1 MHNEKN
7 RILINANQPEEIRVA
22 LLEENK
28 LSDLDIEYSG
38 QLQKKSNIY
47 KGKISRIEPSLE
59 AAFVD
64 YGPERHGFLPF
75 KEVVPS
81 LFKFEKSQSIQSL
94 KKALEGREVMVQIE
108 KEERGNKGAALTTYI
123 TLPGSYLVLM
133 PNNPGA
139 GGISRR
145 IEGDERREMQD
156 LLSKMEVS
164 ENMGL
169 ILRTAGVGREFY
181 ELQNDLNL
189 LLQQW
194 NAIQK
199 AYNERSAPFLIFQ
212 EGDLI
217 TRSIRDYLRRDIDEI
232 IIDDKKIY
240 EKIKHYIEQIRP
252 DFVSRIT
259 LYQNSIP
266 LFMYFDIEEAVES
279 AFKRKIELP
288 SGATIVIDRTEAL
301 VSIDINSGK
310 STKNEDIEE
319 TAVSTNLE
327 AAKEI
332 ARQLRVRD
340 LGGLIVIDFIDMN
353 SEDNQRKVENCLR
366 LATKKDRARI
376 QISRISQFGLLEM
389 SRQRLRHSLGKAN
402 ETLCA
407 QCSGEGTVRT
417 IESLILSLLRS
428 IEKEALKK
436 STQQIRVEIP
446 VDIATYLINEKRR
459 VIEQIEQRY
468 KTNILVIPNS
478 YWQSPRYKITG
489 LGKNINLQAS
499 ENASYQ
505 MSDKSCTESSLTYN
519 PPSIKPLEIPA
530 VKPLTFA
537 ISKNKP
543 KTQLGL
549 LSRLLGML
557 KDLGKTKTELSKN
570 SLTKEPG
577 STVVPITNH
586 THHAPHRYPSERRY
600 SKSNRNNRLRNHRRD
615 DRRDKDGEGEN
626 GKENNDAGRQQPH
639 HHNNSNLSSK
649 HRFNK
654 HQQQRYE
661 SASHQQNNTHPNKSV
676 VATNNPLEKK
686 MSPNKRRQQ
695 TEKNVIKNEHKIN
708 SQIIR
713 EENVTQTVPK
723 PALHNIEKKAPIPQ
737 TQEKL
742 VSNIEK
748 ASVTDQVTHTANLH
762 SSSLA
767 LSTNTTNTK
776 HPSSPQRRN
785 TRRYGGEP
793 KLRHRTYSHYDHDQK
808 TKN

>member
-38 QLQKKSNIY
+38 QVQKKSNIY

-75 KEVVPS
+75 KEITPAF
-81 LFKFEKSQSIQSL
+81 FKFEKSQSIHSL
-94 KKALEGREVMVQIE
+94 KKELEGREIMVQIE

-145 IEGDERREMQD
+145 IEGEERREMQD
-156 LLSKMEVS
+156 LLNKMELS
-164 ENMGL
+164 ANMGL

-189 LLQQW
+189 LIQQW

-240 EKIKHYIEQIRP
+240 EKIKHYIEQIQP

-259 LYQNSIP
+259 FYQNSIP

-319 TAVSTNLE
+319 TAVTTNLE

-353 SEDNQRKVENCLR
+353 SEENQRKVENCLR

-402 ETLCA
+402 ETLCS
-407 QCSGEGTVRT
+407 QCNGEGTVRT

-446 VDIATYLINEKRR
+446 VDMATYLINEKRH
-459 VIEQIEQRY
+459 VIEHIEQRY
-468 KTNILVIPNS
+468 NTTILVIPNP
-478 YWQSPRYKITG
+478 YWQSPHYKITG
-489 LGKNINLQAS
+489 LGKNSSLQAS
-499 ENASYQ
+499 EKASYQ
-505 MSDKSCTESSLTYN
+505 MLDKSCAESSLVYN
-519 PPSIKPLEIPA
+519 PPTVKPLEVPA

-557 KDLGKTKTELSKN
+557 KDLGKTKTELNKN
-570 SLTKEPG
+570 PPKKEFS
-577 STVVPITNH
+577 STSPIPS
-586 THHAPHRYPSERRY
+586 HAQHRHSSERRY
-600 SKSNRNNRLRNHRRD
+600 AKPNRNNRLRNHRRD
-615 DRRDKDGEGEN
+615 DRRDGEGDTGSEGN
-626 GKENNDAGRQQPH
+626 SGGQQH
-639 HHNNSNLSSK
+639 RHHNNNPSAKN
-649 HRFNK
+649 RFNK
-654 HQQQRYE
+654 HHQQRYE
-661 SASHQQNNTHPNKSV
+661 SASHQQNSHHHNKSV
-676 VATNNPLEKK
+676 SADAPTEKK
-686 MSPNKRRQQ
+686 AASNKRRQPV
-695 TEKNVIKNEHKIN
+695 EKNSIRHEQKLN
-708 SQIIR
+708 SHIIR
-713 EENVTQTVPK
+713 EENATQTTAK
-723 PALHNIEKKAPIPQ
+723 PAPHNMEKKALLPQ
-737 TQEKL
+737 QEK
-742 VSNIEK
+742 SIANTEK
-748 ASVTDQVTHTANLH
+748 NPVADRVANSPNL
-762 SSSLA
+762 SSSSA
-767 LSTNTTNTK
+767 ASTSTTTTNMN
-776 HPSSPQRRN
+776 HPSPQRRNN

-793 KLRHRTYSHYDHDQK
+793 KLRHRSYSHYDQDQK
-808 TKN
+808 TKS

>member
-1 MHNEKN
+1 MSDKN
-7 RILINANQPEEIRVA
+7 QILINANQPGEIRVA
-22 LLEENK
+22 LLEEK
-28 LSDLDIEYSG
+28 QLSDLDIEYIG
-38 QLQKKSNIY
+38 QEQKKSNIY
-47 KGKISRIEPSLE
+47 KGKISRVEPGLE
-59 AAFVD
+59 ALFVS

-81 LFKFEKSQSIQSL
+81 IFIFDKSQSIQYL
-94 KKALEGREVMVQIE
+94 KKSLEGREVMVQIE

-145 IEGDERREMQD
+145 IEGEERREMQD
-156 LLSKMEVS
+156 LLNQLKLPED
-164 ENMGL
+164 MGL
-169 ILRTAGVGREFY
+169 ILRTAGVGRDFH

-194 NAIQK
+194 NAIQQ
-199 AYNERSAPFLIFQ
+199 AFNERSAPFLIFQ

-240 EKIKHYIEQIRP
+240 EKIKHYIAQIRP

-259 LYQNSIP
+259 LYQNTIP

-301 VSIDINSGK
+301 VSIDINSGR

-319 TAVSTNLE
+319 TAVATNLE

-332 ARQLRVRD
+332 AHQLRVRD

-376 QISRISQFGLLEM
+376 QIGRISAFGLLEM

-402 ETLCA
+402 ETLCSR
-407 QCSGEGTVRT
+407 CHGEGTIRT
-417 IESLILSLLRS
+417 IESLTLSLLRA

-446 VDIATYLINEKRR
+446 VDMATYLINEKRPALQ
-459 VIEQIEQRY
+459 QIEQRY
-468 KTNILVIPNS
+468 KINILLIPNP
-478 YWQSPRYKITG
+478 YWQSPHYKITG
-489 LGKNINLQAS
+489 LGHNINLQAS

-505 MSDKSCTESSLTYN
+505 MLDKSCAESPLPYSS
-519 PPSIKPLEIPA
+519 PSIKSLEIPA
-530 VKPLTFA
+530 VKPLAFA
-537 ISKNKP
+537 INKNKA

-549 LSRLLGML
+549 LSRLLGLL
-557 KDLGKTKTELSKN
+557 KDLGKTKTALGQKPLKKELANGPAQDHSN
-570 SLTKEPG
+570 D
-577 STVVPITNH
+577 
-586 THHAPHRYPSERRY
+586 APHRHASERRY
-600 SKSNRNNRLRNHRRD
+600 SKPHRNNRMRNHRRD
-615 DRRDKDGEGEN
+615 DRRDKEGEGGSESGGGQQHYHRHNAGKPSQNRYNKHYQQRHESHPQQNSPHNHKPVVAEATTERKPLPNKKRQPTERTAVKHEN
-626 GKENNDAGRQQPH
+626 KINNQPH
-639 HHNNSNLSSK
+639 REENATPK
-649 HRFNK
+649 P
-654 HQQQRYE
+654 
-661 SASHQQNNTHPNKSV
+661 APNAVERKVIIPQHTEKSV
-676 VATNNPLEKK
+676 ASLEKK
-686 MSPNKRRQQ
+686 PVADHPVPNPS
-695 TEKNVIKNEHKIN
+695 NVN
-708 SQIIR
+708 SSA
-713 EENVTQTVPK
+713 TT
-723 PALHNIEKKAPIPQ
+723 
-737 TQEKL
+737 
-742 VSNIEK
+742 
-748 ASVTDQVTHTANLH
+748 
-762 SSSLA
+762 SSTP
-767 LSTNTTNTK
+767 TNP
-776 HPSSPQRRN
+776 PSSQRHN

-793 KLRHRTYSHYDHDQK
+793 KLRHRTYSHYEHDQK

>member
-7 RILINANQPEEIRVA
+7 RILINANQPGEIRVA

-38 QLQKKSNIY
+38 QEQKKSNIY

-59 AAFVD
+59 AAFID
-64 YGPERHGFLPF
+64 YGAERHGFLPF
-75 KEVVPS
+75 KEIAPTY
-81 LFKFEKSQSIQSL
+81 FKGRNHESHAIKHSL
-94 KKALEGREVMVQIE
+94 KVGQEMMVQIE

-145 IEGDERREMQD
+145 IEGEERREMQN
-156 LLSKMEVS
+156 LLSQMPLAE
-164 ENMGL
+164 EMGL
-169 ILRTAGVGREFY
+169 ILRTAGVGREFN

-189 LLQQW
+189 LIQQW

-199 AYNERSAPFLIFQ
+199 AFNERSAPFLIFQ

-259 LYQNSIP
+259 LYEHSIP

-279 AFKRKIELP
+279 AFKRKIELR

-301 VSIDINSGK
+301 VSIDINSGR

-332 ARQLRVRD
+332 AHQLRVRD

-376 QISRISQFGLLEM
+376 QIGRISSFGLLEM

-402 ETLCA
+402 ETLCT

-417 IESLILSLLRS
+417 IESLSLSLLRS

-446 VDIATYLINEKRR
+446 VDMATYLINEKRHA
-459 VIEQIEQRY
+459 INQIEHRY
-468 KTNILVIPNS
+468 KINLLLIPNP
-478 YWQSPRYKITG
+478 YWQSPHYKITG
-489 LGKNINLQAS
+489 LGKNINLHAS

-505 MSDKSCTESSLTYN
+505 LLDKSCTES
-519 PPSIKPLEIPA
+519 PLPYSSPVINRIEAPA
-530 VKPLTFA
+530 VKPLVFA
-537 ISKNKP
+537 LNKGKP
-543 KTQLGL
+543 KTQLGV

-557 KDLGKTKTELSKN
+557 KDRGKTKTEPNKPAKKELSVT
-570 SLTKEPG
+570 LA
-577 STVVPITNH
+577 
-586 THHAPHRYPSERRY
+586 HAHPSDTQQRHPTERRY
-600 SKSNRNNRLRNHRRD
+600 SKVNRNNHRGRNHRRD
-615 DRRDKDGEGEN
+615 DRRDKGDETTNEN
-626 GKENNDAGRQQPH
+626 AGRHAGNKPSQQHRYSRPQHQRHELQQQTQPH
-639 HHNNSNLSSK
+639 TNKPAPTTAPAERKPLPPNKRKPVERNTAHHDHKINEKSKANL
-649 HRFNK
+649 
-654 HQQQRYE
+654 
-661 SASHQQNNTHPNKSV
+661 TLPHPKSV
-676 VATNNPLEKK
+676 VNNAAERKAITPQPVEKT
-686 MSPNKRRQQ
+686 SS
-695 TEKNVIKNEHKIN
+695 NVE
-708 SQIIR
+708 R
-713 EENVTQTVPK
+713 K
-723 PALHNIEKKAPIPQ
+723 PTPEPTAI
-737 TQEKL
+737 
-742 VSNIEK
+742 K
-748 ASVTDQVTHTANLH
+748 ASNSHAAAAV
-762 SSSLA
+762 
-767 LSTNTTNTK
+767 
-776 HPSSPQRRN
+776 PSSKTASTRRN

-793 KLRHRTYSHYDHDQK
+793 KLRHRTYNHYDQNQK

>member
-7 RILINANQPEEIRVA
+7 RILINANQPGEIRVA

-38 QLQKKSNIY
+38 QEQKKSNIY

-59 AAFVD
+59 AAFID
-64 YGPERHGFLPF
+64 YGAERHGFLPF
-75 KEVVPS
+75 KEISPTY
-81 LFKFEKSQSIQSL
+81 FKSRNHESHAIKHSL
-94 KKALEGREVMVQIE
+94 KVGQEMMVQIE

-145 IEGDERREMQD
+145 IEGEERREMQD
-156 LLSKMEVS
+156 LLSQMKLS
-164 ENMGL
+164 EDMGL
-169 ILRTAGVGREFY
+169 ILRTAGVGRDFH

-199 AYNERSAPFLIFQ
+199 AFNERSAPFLIFQ

-240 EKIKHYIEQIRP
+240 EKIKQYIEQIRP

-301 VSIDINSGK
+301 VSIDINSGR

-319 TAVSTNLE
+319 TAVATNLE

-332 ARQLRVRD
+332 AHQLRVRD

-376 QISRISQFGLLEM
+376 QIGRISAFGLLEM

-402 ETLCA
+402 ETLCS
-407 QCSGEGTVRT
+407 QCNGEGTIRT
-417 IESLILSLLRS
+417 IESLTLSLLRS

-446 VDIATYLINEKRR
+446 VDMATYLINEKRSA
-459 VIEQIEQRY
+459 IHQIEQCY
-468 KTNILVIPNS
+468 KINILLIPNP
-478 YWQSPRYKITG
+478 YWQSPQFKITG
-489 LGKNINLQAS
+489 LGRNINLQANES
-499 ENASYQ
+499 ASYQ
-505 MSDKSCTESSLTYN
+505 ILDKSCVESPLLYSSPTVKRTET
-519 PPSIKPLEIPA
+519 PA

-537 ISKNKP
+537 INKNKN

-557 KDLGKTKTELSKN
+557 KDRGKTKTELN
-570 SLTKEPG
+570 SQPIKKEIAP
-577 STVVPITNH
+577 TQ
-586 THHAPHRYPSERRY
+586 THPNEVQHRHSSERRY
-600 SKSNRNNRLRNHRRD
+600 SKARNNNNNNNRIRNQRRD
-615 DRRDKDGEGEN
+615 DKRDKEGEGGESSV
-626 GKENNDAGRQQPH
+626 GQHQ
-639 HHNNSNLSSK
+639 HNSTKQAHN
-649 HRFNK
+649 RYNK
-654 HQQQRYE
+654 YHQQRYE
-661 SASHQQNNTHPNKSV
+661 AQPHQNQQQHTLHNKSTVVAVATAEKKPLPNKKRHPSERTVKHETKINVQQPLRGENASPNPALNTESKVIIPQQIENPAPRLEKKSSINNTVNVNSSS
-676 VATNNPLEKK
+676 ATSTNNP
-686 MSPNKRRQQ
+686 
-695 TEKNVIKNEHKIN
+695 
-708 SQIIR
+708 
-713 EENVTQTVPK
+713 
-723 PALHNIEKKAPIPQ
+723 
-737 TQEKL
+737 
-742 VSNIEK
+742 
-748 ASVTDQVTHTANLH
+748 
-762 SSSLA
+762 SS
-767 LSTNTTNTK
+767 
-776 HPSSPQRRN
+776 QRRN
-785 TRRYGGEP
+785 IRRYGGEP
-793 KLRHRTYSHYDHDQK
+793 KLRQRSYRHYEQDQK

>member
-38 QLQKKSNIY
+38 QVQKKSNIY

-75 KEVVPS
+75 KEIAPS
-81 LFKFEKSQSIQSL
+81 FYKFEKSQSLQSL
-94 KKALEGREVMVQIE
+94 KRGLEGREVMVQIE

-145 IEGDERREMQD
+145 IEGEERREMQD
-156 LLSKMEVS
+156 LLSKMEIS

-181 ELQNDLNL
+181 ELQSDLNL
-189 LLQQW
+189 LIQQW
-194 NAIQK
+194 SAIQK

-240 EKIKHYIEQIRP
+240 EKIKLYIEQIRP

-259 LYQNSIP
+259 LYQNTIP

-319 TAVSTNLE
+319 TAVTTNLE

-353 SEDNQRKVENCLR
+353 SEENQRKVENCLR

-402 ETLCA
+402 ETLCS
-407 QCSGEGTVRT
+407 QCNGEGTVRT

-428 IEKEALKK
+428 IEKEAIKK

-446 VDIATYLINEKRR
+446 VDMATYLINEKRH
-459 VIEQIEQRY
+459 VIEHIEQRY
-468 KTNILVIPNS
+468 KTKLLIIPNP
-478 YWQSPRYKITG
+478 YWQSPHYKITG
-489 LGKNINLQAS
+489 LGKNIHLQAS

-505 MSDKSCTESSLTYN
+505 MLDKSSAESSLAYSPT
-519 PPSIKPLEIPA
+519 SIKPLEIPA

-537 ISKNKP
+537 ISKSKP

-557 KDLGKTKTELSKN
+557 KDLGKTKIEVSKN
-570 SLTKEPG
+570 KPKKESD
-577 STVVPITNH
+577 STAPIPNQ
-586 THHAPHRYPSERRY
+586 THHAPHRHPSERRY
-600 SKSNRNNRLRNHRRD
+600 TKSNRNNRMRNHRRD
-615 DRRDKDGEGEN
+615 DRRDGEGDTGGNEAN
-626 GKENNDAGRQQPH
+626 GGQQYR
-639 HHNNSNLSSK
+639 HNNNQSTRN
-649 HRFNK
+649 RFNK
-654 HQQQRYE
+654 HHQQRYE
-661 SASHQQNNTHPNKSV
+661 SAPHQQNAHHHNKSASAMDV
-676 VATNNPLEKK
+676 TPERKAP
-686 MSPNKRRQQ
+686 PYKRRQQ
-695 TEKNVIKNEHKIN
+695 TEKNNLKHEQKLN
-708 SQIIR
+708 SQMAR
-713 EENVTQTVPK
+713 EEKVIQATAK
-723 PALHNIEKKAPIPQ
+723 PALQHTESKMLLPQ
-737 TQEKL
+737 QEKPSAITEKTP
-742 VSNIEK
+742 VADRVANISK
-748 ASVTDQVTHTANLH
+748 LH
-762 SSSLA
+762 SNNA
-767 LSTNTTNTK
+767 TSTNTPSTNSSINQ
-776 HPSSPQRRN
+776 PSPQRRNNN

-793 KLRHRTYSHYDHDQK
+793 KLRHRSYSHYDHDQK
-808 TKN
+808 TKS

>member
-7 RILINANQPEEIRVA
+7 RILINANQPGEIRVV

-38 QLQKKSNIY
+38 QEQKKSNIY

-59 AAFVD
+59 AAFID

-75 KEVVPS
+75 KEIVPS
-81 LFKFEKSQSIQSL
+81 FFKFEKSQSIQYL
-94 KKALEGREVMVQIE
+94 KKVLEGREVMVQIE

-145 IEGDERREMQD
+145 IEGEERREMQD
-156 LLSKMEVS
+156 LLSQMELS
-164 ENMGL
+164 EDMGL
-169 ILRTAGVGREFY
+169 ILRTAGVGRESY

-189 LLQQW
+189 LIQQW

-199 AYNERSAPFLIFQ
+199 AYNERPAPFLIFQ

-232 IIDDKKIY
+232 IIDDKKTY

-259 LYQNSIP
+259 LYQNSMP

-319 TAVSTNLE
+319 TAVTTNLE
-327 AAKEI
+327 AAQEI
-332 ARQLRVRD
+332 AHQLRVRD

-376 QISRISQFGLLEM
+376 QIGRISPFGLLEM

-402 ETLCA
+402 ETLCSR
-407 QCSGEGTVRT
+407 CNGEGTVRT
-417 IESLILSLLRS
+417 IESLSLSLLRS

-446 VDIATYLINEKRR
+446 VDMATYLINEKRAAR
-459 VIEQIEQRY
+459 EQIEQRY
-468 KTNILVIPNS
+468 KINILLIPNP
-478 YWQSPRYKITG
+478 YWQSPHYKITG

-505 MSDKSCTESSLTYN
+505 MLDKSCAESSLPYSS
-519 PPSIKPLEIPA
+519 PVIKPVEIPA

-557 KDLGKTKTELSKN
+557 KDLSKTKELSKN
-570 SLTKEPG
+570 SVKKELA
-577 STVVPITNH
+577 TAQIHNH
-586 THHAPHRYPSERRY
+586 SNDTPHRHPSEKRY
-600 SKSNRNNRLRNHRRD
+600 SKANRNNRLRNHRRD
-615 DRRDKDGEGEN
+615 NRRDEGEGGSE
-626 GKENNDAGRQQPH
+626 GGSGGQQH
-639 HHNNSNLSSK
+639 HHNGGKTSQN
-649 HRFNK
+649 RYNK
-654 HQQQRYE
+654 HHQQRYE
-661 SASHQQNNTHPNKSV
+661 SAPHQQNTHHNNKSV
-676 VATNNPLEKK
+676 SAPIAAASERKPL
-686 MSPNKRRQQ
+686 PHKRRQHS
-695 TEKNVIKNEHKIN
+695 ERSAIKHEHKIN
-708 SQIIR
+708 TQAIR
-713 EENVTQTVPK
+713 EENTSSTPK
-723 PALHNIEKKAPIPQ
+723 PVLNNTERKAVIPSRSVEKSALSIEKK
-737 TQEKL
+737 
-742 VSNIEK
+742 
-748 ASVTDQVTHTANLH
+748 
-762 SSSLA
+762 
-767 LSTNTTNTK
+767 STTEQIANTTNVNSSKQTTNTSN
-776 HPSSPQRRN
+776 PSTQRRN

-793 KLRHRTYSHYDHDQK
+793 KLRHRTYSHYEQDQK
-808 TKN
+808 TKK

>member
-7 RILINANQPEEIRVA
+7 RILINANQPGEIRVA

-38 QLQKKSNIY
+38 QEQKKSNIY

-59 AAFVD
+59 AAFID
-64 YGPERHGFLPF
+64 YGAERHGFLPF
-75 KEVVPS
+75 KEIAPTY
-81 LFKFEKSQSIQSL
+81 FKGRNHESHAIKHSL
-94 KKALEGREVMVQIE
+94 KVGQEMMVQIE

-145 IEGDERREMQD
+145 IEGEERREMQD
-156 LLSKMEVS
+156 LLSQMKLS
-164 ENMGL
+164 EDMGL
-169 ILRTAGVGREFY
+169 ILRTAGVGREFN

-189 LLQQW
+189 LIQQW

-199 AYNERSAPFLIFQ
+199 AFSERSAPFLIFQ

-301 VSIDINSGK
+301 VSIDINSGR

-319 TAVSTNLE
+319 TAVATNLE

-332 ARQLRVRD
+332 AHQLRVRD

-376 QISRISQFGLLEM
+376 QIGRISGFGLLEM

-402 ETLCA
+402 ETLCSH
-407 QCSGEGTVRT
+407 CNGEGTIRT
-417 IESLILSLLRS
+417 IESLSLSLLRA

-436 STQQIRVEIP
+436 STQQIRIEIP
-446 VDIATYLINEKRR
+446 VDMATYLINEKRSS
-459 VIEQIEQRY
+459 IQQIEQRY
-468 KTNILVIPNS
+468 KINILLIPNP
-478 YWQSPRYKITG
+478 YWQSPHYKITG
-489 LGKNINLQAS
+489 LGHNINLQAS

-505 MSDKSCTESSLTYN
+505 MIDKSCAESPLPYS
-519 PPSIKPLEIPA
+519 PPTIKPTEIPA

-537 ISKNKP
+537 LNKNKT

-557 KDLGKTKTELSKN
+557 KDLGKTKTELSKPAK
-570 SLTKEPG
+570 KEI
-577 STVVPITNH
+577 SV
-586 THHAPHRYPSERRY
+586 APTYHQSNETQYRHPTERRY
-600 SKSNRNNRLRNHRRD
+600 SKLNRNNRLRNNHRRD
-615 DRRDKDGEGEN
+615 DRRDKEGEGGSEC
-626 GKENNDAGRQQPH
+626 GQQQHH
-639 HHNNSNLSSK
+639 HHNGGKSSQNN
-649 HRFNK
+649 HRYNK
-654 HQQQRYE
+654 QHHARYE
-661 SASHQQNNTHPNKSV
+661 SQPHQQNVQHNNKPSAAPVAAASERKPLPNR
-676 VATNNPLEKK
+676 
-686 MSPNKRRQQ
+686 RRQHA
-695 TEKNVIKNEHKIN
+695 ERSAIKHENKIN
-708 SQIIR
+708 TPVPR
-713 EENVTQTVPK
+713 EESLAMPK
-723 PALHNIEKKAPIPQ
+723 QAPNITERMERKAIIPQAIEKSA
-737 TQEKL
+737 
-742 VSNIEK
+742 SNIK
-748 ASVTDQVTHTANLH
+748 KKSTADLTANA
-762 SSSLA
+762 SNNQP
-767 LSTNTTNTK
+767 TNTN
-776 HPSSPQRRN
+776 HPSAQRRN

-793 KLRHRTYSHYDHDQK
+793 KLRHRSYSHYEQDQK

>member
-7 RILINANQPEEIRVA
+7 RILINANQPGEIRVA

-38 QLQKKSNIY
+38 QEQKKSNIY

-59 AAFVD
+59 AAFID
-64 YGPERHGFLPF
+64 YGADRHGFLPF
-75 KEVVPS
+75 KEISPTY
-81 LFKFEKSQSIQSL
+81 FKGRNHEPHAIKHSL
-94 KKALEGREVMVQIE
+94 KVGQEMMVQIE

-145 IEGDERREMQD
+145 IEGEERREMQD
-156 LLSKMEVS
+156 LLSQMELS
-164 ENMGL
+164 EDMGL
-169 ILRTAGVGREFY
+169 ILRTAGVGREFH

-189 LLQQW
+189 LIQQW
-194 NAIQK
+194 NAIQN
-199 AYNERSAPFLIFQ
+199 AFSERSAPFLIFQ

-301 VSIDINSGK
+301 VSIDINSGR

-319 TAVSTNLE
+319 TAVATNLE

-332 ARQLRVRD
+332 AHQLRVRD

-376 QISRISQFGLLEM
+376 QIGRISSFGLLEM

-402 ETLCA
+402 ETLCSR
-407 QCSGEGTVRT
+407 CSGEGTIRT
-417 IESLILSLLRS
+417 IESLTLSLLRA
-428 IEKEALKK
+428 IDKEALKK

-446 VDIATYLINEKRR
+446 VDMATYLINEKRLA
-459 VIEQIEQRY
+459 IQQIEQRY
-468 KTNILVIPNS
+468 KINILLIPNP
-478 YWQSPRYKITG
+478 YWQSPQYKITG
-489 LGKNINLQAS
+489 LGHNINLQAS

-505 MSDKSCTESSLTYN
+505 MLDKSCAESSQAYSSPT
-519 PPSIKPLEIPA
+519 IKPIEIPA
-530 VKPLTFA
+530 VKPLAFA
-537 ISKNKP
+537 LNKNKP
-543 KTQLGL
+543 KSQLGV

-557 KDLGKTKTELSKN
+557 KDLGKTKTELNKPAK
-570 SLTKEPG
+570 KEI
-577 STVVPITNH
+577 STA
-586 THHAPHRYPSERRY
+586 APARTQSNDTQHRHPAERRY
-600 SKSNRNNRLRNHRRD
+600 SKVNRNNRLRNHRRD
-615 DRRDKDGEGEN
+615 DRRDKEGDGGESGGGQQHHSSG
-626 GKENNDAGRQQPH
+626 GKPSQNRYNKHHNQRYDSQPH
-639 HHNNSNLSSK
+639 QQSTQHNNK
-649 HRFNK
+649 PV
-654 HQQQRYE
+654 
-661 SASHQQNNTHPNKSV
+661 SAP
-676 VATNNPLEKK
+676 VAATSERKPL
-686 MSPNKRRQQ
+686 PNKRRQHS
-695 TEKNVIKNEHKIN
+695 EKTAIKHENKIN
-708 SQIIR
+708 TQPHR
-713 EENVTQTVPK
+713 EEHTTPK
-723 PALHNIEKKAPIPQ
+723 PALHTERKTVIPQHVEKPVPHIEKKPAADP
-737 TQEKL
+737 
-742 VSNIEK
+742 VAN
-748 ASVTDQVTHTANLH
+748 TANVNP
-762 SSSLA
+762 SNQ
-767 LSTNTTNTK
+767 STSTSN
-776 HPSSPQRRN
+776 PSAQRRN

-793 KLRHRTYSHYDHDQK
+793 KLRHRTYSHEQDQK

>member
-7 RILINANQPEEIRVA
+7 RILINANQPGEIRVA

-38 QLQKKSNIY
+38 QEQKKSNIY

-59 AAFVD
+59 AAFID

-75 KEVVPS
+75 KEIIPS
-81 LFKFEKSQSIQSL
+81 FFKFEKSQSIQYL
-94 KKALEGREVMVQIE
+94 KKVLEGRDVMVQIE

-145 IEGDERREMQD
+145 IEGEERREMQD
-156 LLSKMEVS
+156 LLSQMELS
-164 ENMGL
+164 EDMGL

-189 LLQQW
+189 LIQQW

-232 IIDDKKIY
+232 IIDDKKIF
-240 EKIKHYIEQIRP
+240 EKIKNYIEQIRP

-319 TAVSTNLE
+319 TAVTTNLE

-332 ARQLRVRD
+332 AHQLRVRD

-376 QISRISQFGLLEM
+376 QIGRISPFGLLEM

-402 ETLCA
+402 ETLCSR
-407 QCSGEGTVRT
+407 CNGEGTVRT
-417 IESLILSLLRS
+417 IESLSLSLLRS

-446 VDIATYLINEKRR
+446 VDMATYLINEKRAAR
-459 VIEQIEQRY
+459 EQIEQRY
-468 KTNILVIPNS
+468 KINILLIPNP
-478 YWQSPRYKITG
+478 YWQSPHYKITG
-489 LGKNINLQAS
+489 QGKNINLQAS

-505 MSDKSCTESSLTYN
+505 MLDKSCAESSLSYSS
-519 PPSIKPLEIPA
+519 PVIKPVEIPA

-557 KDLGKTKTELSKN
+557 KDLSKTKELSKN
-570 SLTKEPG
+570 SVKKELA
-577 STVVPITNH
+577 TAPIHNH
-586 THHAPHRYPSERRY
+586 SNNTPHRHPPEKRY
-600 SKSNRNNRLRNHRRD
+600 SKANRNNRLRNHRRD
-615 DRRDKDGEGEN
+615 DRRDKEGEGGSEGGGGQHPHN
-626 GKENNDAGRQQPH
+626 GGKTSQNRY
-639 HHNNSNLSSK
+639 
-649 HRFNK
+649 NK
-654 HQQQRYE
+654 HHQQRYE
-661 SASHQQNNTHPNKSV
+661 SAPHQQSAYHNNKPVSAPIAGASERK
-676 VATNNPLEKK
+676 PL
-686 MSPNKRRQQ
+686 PNKRRQHS
-695 TEKNVIKNEHKIN
+695 ERSAIKQEHKIN
-708 SQIIR
+708 TQAIR
-713 EENVTQTVPK
+713 EENTSSTPK
-723 PALHNIEKKAPIPQ
+723 PVLNNTERKAVIPPRSVEKSAPTSIEKKPAA
-737 TQEKL
+737 E
-742 VSNIEK
+742 
-748 ASVTDQVTHTANLH
+748 QVANTANVN
-762 SSSLA
+762 SSKQ
-767 LSTNTTNTK
+767 TTNTSN
-776 HPSSPQRRN
+776 PSTQRRN

-793 KLRHRTYSHYDHDQK
+793 KLRHRTYSHYEQDQK